1 MQKTPNQKWNE
12 EISQH
17 RKKCQKILTI
27 SQSIRYVGLIN
38 PYGRTLTGAIRSGT
52 NILLKSD
59 SARNEFFL
67 VSTLCNMRNKI
78 SSSIGN
84 MDYAIFKHG
93 KITLIVFQ
101 CNEGIYYISASKN
114 MTPSSVA
121 KLITK
126 IKKVI

>member
-1 MQKTPNQKWNE
+1 MQKTPNQQWEE
-12 EISQH
+12 EISQY

-27 SQSIRYVGLIN
+27 SISIRYVGLIN
-38 PYGRTLTGAIRSGT
+38 PYGRTLTGVVRPGT
-52 NILLKSD
+52 NILLKAD
-59 SARNEFFL
+59 AARNEFFL
-67 VSTLCNMRNKI
+67 VSTLFNMRNKI

-101 CNEGIYYISASKN
+101 SKEGVYYISVSRH
-114 MTPSSVA
+114 MTPNSVA
-121 KLITK
+121 KLIIK

>member
-1 MQKTPNQKWNE
+1 MQKTPNQQWGE
-12 EISQH
+12 EISQY
-17 RKKCQKILTI
+17 RKKCQKVLTI

-38 PYGRTLTGAIRSGT
+38 PYGRTLTGVVRPGT

-59 SARNEFFL
+59 AARNEFFL
-67 VSTLCNMRNKI
+67 VSTLFNMRNKT

-84 MDYAIFKHG
+84 MDYAIFKHA

-101 CNEGIYYISASKN
+101 SKEGIYYISASKN
-114 MTPSSVA
+114 MTPDTVA

>member
-12 EISQH
+12 EILQH
-17 RKKCQKILTI
+17 RKKCQKILTLT
-27 SQSIRYVGLIN
+27 QSIRYVGLIN
-38 PYGRTLTGAIRSGT
+38 PYGRTLTGVIRPGT
-52 NILLKSD
+52 NILLKPD

-67 VSTLCNMRNKI
+67 VSTLFNMRNKI

-93 KITLIVFQ
+93 KITLIVVQ
-101 CNEGIYYISASKN
+101 SKEGVYYISVKN
-114 MTPSSVA
+114 SLTPDRVA

-126 IKKVI
+126 IKKVV

>member
-1 MQKTPNQKWNE
+1 MDKTPNQKWNE
-12 EISQH
+12 EISKY
-17 RKKCQKILTI
+17 RKKCRQILKV

-38 PYGRTLTGAIRSGT
+38 PYGRTLTGAIRPGT

-67 VSTLCNMRNKI
+67 VSTLFNMRNKI
-78 SSSIGN
+78 NSPIGN
-84 MDYAIFKHG
+84 MDYAILKHG

-101 CNEGIYYISASKN
+101 SKEGMYYISVSKN
-114 MTPSSVA
+114 MTPDTVA